1 MTYIC
6 IFMHSMLYYFLLK
19 IYIFFIIY
27 IFRLEL
33 TMRSD
38 MISDADIWDLFHITG
53 VSI

>member
-6 IFMHSMLYYFLLK
+6 IFIHFMLYYFLPK

-33 TMRSD
+33 TLTSD
-38 MISDADIWDLFHITG
+38 MISDADIRDLFHNTG